1 MLTGRSVSVPIDGR
15 DSLDCSSLDLAA
27 SLREAADG
35 PESDGRSAERGTG
48 KGRVG
53 VGVGVAAM
61 SRFRARDAAA
71 AAAAATAAMTAGA
84 SGLWTVTLR
93 QWGSSQELYQESV

>member
-1 MLTGRSVSVPIDGR
+1 M
-15 DSLDCSSLDLAA
+15 
-27 SLREAADG
+27 
-35 PESDGRSAERGTG
+35 
-48 KGRVG
+48 KGR

-61 SRFRARDAAA
+61 SRFRARD

-93 QWGSSQELYQESV
+93 QWGSSKELSRVSGIRKNSTRVFRRYQSVS